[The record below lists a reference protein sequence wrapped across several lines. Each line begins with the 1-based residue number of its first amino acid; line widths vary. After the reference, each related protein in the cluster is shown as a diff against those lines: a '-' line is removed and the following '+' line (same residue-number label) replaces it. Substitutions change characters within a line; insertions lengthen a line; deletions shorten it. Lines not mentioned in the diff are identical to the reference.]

1 MRRRRAALLPRNF
14 LQNFLRKSVCD
25 AAAKYYYR
33 ETLFLT
39 AMDNESELIEKAKVL
54 LEALPYIQRFHDSV
68 FVVKYGGSFMDSEDP
83 VVRERVA
90 ADIVF
95 LNSVGIKVV
104 VVHGG
109 GKAITRAMA
118 KTNITPQWKN
128 GIRVTDAETIK
139 IVEKTLNNVINKEI
153 CDMIARRRGVPLG
166 MPGNHVN
173 VCEKLKV
180 EDANGNPI
188 DLGFVGDIKSVKT
201 KLIKKALAEGK
212 IPVISPIALDAEDR
226 PYNTNADAA
235 ASAVAAALKARR
247 LVFMSD
253 VPGLLQDPSDPTT
266 LISTLRVGEVDK
278 LKKEGVISAGMIPKV
293 DSAVKALQSGVR
305 RVHFIDGRTPH
316 SLLLEIFTDKGV
328 GTEIVHPDVKL

>member
-1 MRRRRAALLPRNF
+1 MI
-14 LQNFLRKSVCD
+14 
-25 AAAKYYYR
+25 
-33 ETLFLT
+33 
-39 AMDNESELIEKAKVL
+39 NESELIAKAQVL

-68 FVVKYGGSFMDSEDP
+68 FVVKYGGSFMDSDDP
-83 VVRERVA
+83 EVRERVA

-118 KTNITPQWKN
+118 KTNIVPQWRN

-139 IVEKTLNNVINKEI
+139 IVENTLNNEINTDI
-153 CDMIARRRGVPLG
+153 CAMIAKRKGNALG
-166 MPGNHVN
+166 MPGNLVN
-173 VCEKLKV
+173 LCEKMTAKD
-180 EDANGNPI
+180 ENGAI
-188 DLGFVGDIKSVKT
+188 VDLGFVGDIKSVKT

-212 IPVISPIALDAEDR
+212 IPVISPIALDENDQ

-235 ASAVAAALKARR
+235 ASAVASALKARR

-253 VPGLLQDPSDPTT
+253 VPGLLADPKDPSS
-266 LISTLRVGEVDK
+266 LISTLRVHEVPR
-278 LKKEGVISAGMIPKV
+278 LKKEGIISAGMIPKV
-293 DSAVKALQSGVR
+293 DSAVRALQSGVR

-328 GTEIVHPDVKL
+328 GTEILHPDVKL

>member
-1 MRRRRAALLPRNF
+1 MF
-14 LQNFLRKSVCD
+14 
-25 AAAKYYYR
+25 
-33 ETLFLT
+33 
-39 AMDNESELIEKAKVL
+39 NESELIAKAKVL

-68 FVVKYGGSFMDSEDP
+68 FVVKYGGSFMDSDDP
-83 VVRERVA
+83 EVRERVA
-90 ADIVF
+90 SDLVF
-95 LNSVGIKVV
+95 LNAVGIKVV

-118 KTNITPQWKN
+118 KTNITPQWRN

-139 IVEKTLNNVINKEI
+139 IVENTLNNEINADI
-153 CDMIARRRGVPLG
+153 CAMIKRKNGSALG
-166 MPGNHVN
+166 MPGNLVN
-173 VCEKLKV
+173 LCEKLSATD
-180 EDANGNPI
+180 EQGNFV

-201 KLIKKALAEGK
+201 KLIKKSLAEGH
-212 IPVISPIALDAEDR
+212 IPVISPIALDEDDR

-235 ASAVAAALKARR
+235 ASAVASALKARR

-253 VPGLLQDPSDPTT
+253 VPGLLADPKDPSS
-266 LISTLRVGEVDK
+266 LISTLRVHDVAG
-278 LKKEGVISAGMIPKV
+278 LKESGVISAGMIPKV
-293 DSAVKALQSGVR
+293 DSAVRALQSGVR

>member
-1 MRRRRAALLPRNF
+1 MIKEKAI
-14 LQNFLRKSVCD
+14 
-25 AAAKYYYR
+25 
-33 ETLFLT
+33 
-39 AMDNESELIEKAKVL
+39 NEAELISKAKVL
-54 LEALPYIQRFHDSV
+54 LEALPYIQRFHDSI

-83 VVRERVA
+83 ATRERVA

-118 KTNITPQWKN
+118 KTDITPQWRN
-128 GIRVTDAETIK
+128 GIRVTDERTIK
-139 IVEKTLNNVINKEI
+139 IVEDTLNNEINSDI
-153 CDMIARRRGVPLG
+153 CALIAKHKGSPVG
-166 MPGNHVN
+166 MPGNLVN
-173 VCEKLKV
+173 VCEKLSAKD
-180 EDANGNPI
+180 ENGDPV

-201 KLIKKALAEGK
+201 KIIKKALNEGK
-212 IPVISPIALDAEDR
+212 IPVISPIALDEDDQ

-235 ASAVAAALKARR
+235 ASAVASALKARR

-253 VPGLLQDPSDPTT
+253 VPGLLADPKDQET
-266 LISTLRVGEVDK
+266 LISTLRVCEVPA
-278 LKKEGVISAGMIPKV
+278 LKKSGVISAGMIPKV

-328 GTEIVHPDVKL
+328 GTEIVHPDVVLKKEA

>member
-1 MRRRRAALLPRNF
+1 MI
-14 LQNFLRKSVCD
+14 
-25 AAAKYYYR
+25 
-33 ETLFLT
+33 
-39 AMDNESELIEKAKVL
+39 NESELIAKAQVL

-68 FVVKYGGSFMDSEDP
+68 FVVKYGGSFMDSDDP
-83 VVRERVA
+83 EVRERVA

-118 KTNITPQWKN
+118 KTNIVPQWRN

-139 IVEKTLNNVINKEI
+139 IVENTLNNEINTDI
-153 CDMIARRRGVPLG
+153 CAMIAKRKGNALG
-166 MPGNHVN
+166 MPGNLVN
-173 VCEKLKV
+173 LCEKMTAKD
-180 EDANGNPI
+180 ENGTI
-188 DLGFVGDIKSVKT
+188 VDLGFVGDIKSVKT

-212 IPVISPIALDAEDR
+212 IPVISPIALDENDQ

-235 ASAVAAALKARR
+235 ASAVASALKARR

-253 VPGLLQDPSDPTT
+253 VPGLLADPKDPSS
-266 LISTLRVGEVDK
+266 LISTLRVHEVPR
-278 LKKEGVISAGMIPKV
+278 LKKEGIISAGMIPKV
-293 DSAVKALQSGVR
+293 DSAVRALQSGVR

-328 GTEIVHPDVKL
+328 GTEILHPDVKL

>member
-1 MRRRRAALLPRNF
+1 MI
-14 LQNFLRKSVCD
+14 
-25 AAAKYYYR
+25 
-33 ETLFLT
+33 
-39 AMDNESELIEKAKVL
+39 NESELIAKAQVL
-54 LEALPYIQRFHDSV
+54 LEALPYIPRFHDSI
-68 FVVKYGGSFMDSEDP
+68 FVVKYGGSFMDSDDP
-83 VVRERVA
+83 EVRERVA

-118 KTNITPQWKN
+118 KTNITPQWRN

-139 IVEKTLNNVINKEI
+139 IVEDTLNNEINTDI
-153 CDMIARRRGVPLG
+153 CEMISKRKGAALG
-166 MPGNHVN
+166 MPGNLVN
-173 VCEKLKV
+173 LCEKMTAKG
-180 EDANGNPI
+180 ENGEI
-188 DLGFVGDIKSVKT
+188 VDLGFVGDIKSVKT

-212 IPVISPIALDAEDR
+212 IPVISPIALDENDQ

-235 ASAVAAALKARR
+235 ASAVASALKARR

-253 VPGLLQDPSDPTT
+253 VPGLLADPKDPSS
-266 LISTLRVGEVDK
+266 LISTLRVHEVPG
-278 LKKEGVISAGMIPKV
+278 LKESGVISAGMIPKV
-293 DSAVKALQSGVR
+293 DSAVRALQSGVR

-328 GTEIVHPDVKL
+328 GTEILHPDVKI

>member
-1 MRRRRAALLPRNF
+1 MI
-14 LQNFLRKSVCD
+14 
-25 AAAKYYYR
+25 
-33 ETLFLT
+33 
-39 AMDNESELIEKAKVL
+39 NESELIAKAQVL
-54 LEALPYIQRFHDSV
+54 LEALPYIQRFHDSI
-68 FVVKYGGSFMDSEDP
+68 FVVKYGGSFMDSDDP
-83 VVRERVA
+83 EVRERVA

-118 KTNITPQWKN
+118 KTNITPQWRN

-139 IVEKTLNNVINKEI
+139 IVESTLNNEINADI
-153 CDMIARRRGVPLG
+153 CEMIAKRKGSALG
-166 MPGNHVN
+166 MPGNLVN
-173 VCEKLKV
+173 LCEKLTPTD
-180 EDANGNPI
+180 ENGEPV

-212 IPVISPIALDAEDR
+212 IPVISPIALDENDQ

-235 ASAVAAALKARR
+235 ASAVASALKARR

-253 VPGLLQDPSDPTT
+253 VPGLLADPKDPSS
-266 LISTLRVGEVDK
+266 LISTLRVHEVPR
-278 LKKEGVISAGMIPKV
+278 LKEEGVISAGMIPKV
-293 DSAVKALQSGVR
+293 DSAVRALQSGVR

-328 GTEIVHPDVKL
+328 GTEILHPDVKL

>member
-1 MRRRRAALLPRNF
+1 MI
-14 LQNFLRKSVCD
+14 
-25 AAAKYYYR
+25 
-33 ETLFLT
+33 
-39 AMDNESELIEKAKVL
+39 NESELIAKAQVL
-54 LEALPYIQRFHDSV
+54 LEALPYIQRFHDSI
-68 FVVKYGGSFMDSEDP
+68 FVVKYGGSFMDSDDP
-83 VVRERVA
+83 EVRERVA

-118 KTNITPQWKN
+118 KTNITPQWRN

-139 IVEKTLNNVINKEI
+139 IVEDTLNNEINTDI
-153 CDMIARRRGVPLG
+153 CAMIAKRNGTALG
-166 MPGNHVN
+166 MPGNLVN
-173 VCEKLKV
+173 LCEKLMPKD
-180 EDANGNPI
+180 ENGNVV

-212 IPVISPIALDAEDR
+212 IPVISPIALDENDQ

-235 ASAVAAALKARR
+235 ASAVASALKARR

-253 VPGLLQDPSDPTT
+253 VPGLLADPKDPSS
-266 LISTLRVGEVDK
+266 LISTLRVHEVPR
-278 LKKEGVISAGMIPKV
+278 LKETGVISAGMIPKV
-293 DSAVKALQSGVR
+293 DSAVRALQSGVR

-328 GTEIVHPDVKL
+328 GTEILHPDVKL